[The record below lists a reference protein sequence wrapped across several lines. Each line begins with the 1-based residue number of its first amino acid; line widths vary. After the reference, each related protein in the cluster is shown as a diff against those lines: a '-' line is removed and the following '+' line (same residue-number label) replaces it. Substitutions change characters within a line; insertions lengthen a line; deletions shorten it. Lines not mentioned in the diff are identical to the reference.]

1 MNDIDLHLFQFD
13 FDLTWYTFFV
23 SPEERIYG
31 RYGGRDPKSCDGR
44 LSVAGFK
51 YTMKLILDEHK
62 RSKKEDPSPAPVTF
76 RREPFQTERR
86 GCMHCHQVWEGL
98 RHEERAKGTFD
109 PKSFYVYPIPENVGL
124 TLSVDEGNKVT
135 AVKAKSPAAKA
146 GIQAGDILEKV
157 HQTKTFSQGDVMAAL
172 HHSPMDVTISVKYRR
187 DGQSDTVDLDLPT
200 DWKKT
205 DLSWRPS
212 MLKEKIPK

>member
-1 MNDIDLHLFQFD
+1 
-13 FDLTWYTFFV
+13 
-23 SPEERIYG
+23 
-31 RYGGRDPKSCDGR
+31 
-44 LSVAGFK
+44 
-51 YTMKLILDEHK
+51 
-62 RSKKEDPSPAPVTF
+62 F
-76 RREPFQTERR
+76 RREPFQGERR

-98 RHEERAKGTFD
+98 RREERAKGTFD
-109 PKSFYVYPIPENVGL
+109 HQSFYVYPLPENVGL

-135 AVKAKSPAAKA
+135 AVKANSPAAKA

-157 HQTKTFSQGDVMAAL
+157 HQTKTFSQGDVMAGL
-172 HHSPMDVTISVKYRR
+172 HDSPVEGMIKVQYRR
-187 DGQSDTVDLDLPT
+187 DGQSDTVELELPK